1 MYTWA
6 MEPHQEKHADVP
18 WWFKSC
24 LDFKPGWYLE
34 LSKSEQDVDFTRS
47 CPSCFLSRNL
57 LKWIQMMDSHRIFP
71 GGQAWQSKIRH
82 FIEFFTGKSLIYG
95 FFPFNTCIDFGN
107 FAKQHSRKLDFN
119 AKANWS
125 NCLAVQEK
133 NKNMS
138 NVWIHNSMYA
148 CVRAI
153 TYTYIRV
160 YIICIYIYTHIQC
173 QLTLYTGGRSFQL
186 CGNVSFHIF
195 PNMFFCFMFQVE
207 EWINQHPCSRYI
219 FSAWPCQQ
227 CIRMFN
233 GSSTS
238 SFLFCSTSCLLISR

>member
-34 LSKSEQDVDFTRS
+34 LSKPEQDVDFTRS
-47 CPSCFLSRNL
+47 CPSSFLSRNL

-82 FIEFFTGKSLIYG
+82 FIEFFTGKSIIYG
-95 FFPFNTCIDFGN
+95 FFPFKTCIDFGN

-133 NKNMS
+133 TGICPMCGS
-138 NVWIHNSMYA
+138 IIA
-148 CVRAI
+148 CMPAYVQLHTHI
-153 TYTYIRV
+153 YVCILYV
-160 YIICIYIYTHIQC
+160 YIYIYTH
-173 QLTLYTGGRSFQL
+173 T
-186 CGNVSFHIF
+186 VSAHTVYRW
-195 PNMFFCFMFQVE
+195 QVLSIV
-207 EWINQHPCSRYI
+207 W
-219 FSAWPCQQ
+219 
-227 CIRMFN
+227 
-233 GSSTS
+233 
-238 SFLFCSTSCLLISR
+238 